1 MLILEQQA
9 KTEEV
14 KNRINSQNKEGK
26 CKSMLACFKK
36 CKSLFMCKNWRDWS
50 PARLREG
57 QISPIR
63 NLKWNIKPNIA
74 KVYKGTEYIMCN
86 LMQINLKLY
95 FSILT

>member
-36 CKSLFMCKNWRDWS
+36 CKVGSC
-50 PARLREG
+50 ARTGETGL
-57 QISPIR
+57 Q
-63 NLKWNIKPNIA
+63 
-74 KVYKGTEYIMCN
+74 
-86 LMQINLKLY
+86 QD
-95 FSILT
+95 